1 MPSDPRVLQAL
12 DLFTGSIDRFRSAVV
27 ATLEEVRGALAVARG
42 NGLDRA
48 ERLKTQLG
56 PFADGRVDLSRL
68 AAVLQGER
76 GLDPG
81 AERRL
86 QAAYETLQD
95 IASRGR
101 DLFCVA
107 VPAGTPLVTA
117 VTAQLASIGRA
128 FGAARVAASAHG
140 VEAVIGM
147 SDEHAMTRFGF
158 QEWSSAER
166 RLAPPLIV
174 SVSGRDL
181 NAGAL
186 TSVLDGSLK
195 LLLIIDGPC
204 APVPLVRLITPNVFV
219 MQAHEVEAL
228 KALDGWPGA
237 GIGALMPPT
246 GARFVHDPAA
256 GPELWRRLIVT
267 RSRDGHLSRIGGS
280 SAAQQAEEILQLE
293 ALAARPSPEPAIPVS
308 VPEVANT
315 DDRIEQLTA
324 WLLQQANLTQQGGH
338 G

>member
-12 DLFTGSIDRFRSAVV
+12 DLFAGSIDRFRSAVV
-27 ATLEEVRGALAVARG
+27 ATLEEVRGALAVAQG
-42 NGLDRA
+42 NGMNRA

-68 AAVLQGER
+68 AAVLGGER
-76 GLDPG
+76 GLDPV

-101 DLFCVA
+101 DVFCVA
-107 VPAGTPLVTA
+107 VPAGTPIVTA
-117 VTAQLASIGRA
+117 VAAQLAAIGRA
-128 FGAARVAASAHG
+128 FGAARVVASARG
-140 VEAVIGM
+140 VGTVIDM
-147 SDEHAMTRFGF
+147 SDEHAMARFGF
-158 QEWSSAER
+158 HEWSSGER
-166 RLAPPLIV
+166 RIAPPLIV

-181 NAGAL
+181 NVGAL

-195 LLLIIDGPC
+195 ILLLVDGPC
-204 APVPLVRLITPNVFV
+204 APAPLVRLITPNVFV
-219 MQAHEVEAL
+219 MQTQEIEEL

-246 GARFVHDPAA
+246 GGRFVHDPAA
-256 GPELWRRLIVT
+256 GPALWQRLTVI
-267 RSRDGHLSRIGGS
+267 RSRDGQLSKIGGS
-280 SAAQQAEEILQLE
+280 SAAQQVEEILQLE
-293 ALAARPSPEPAIPVS
+293 ALATRPSPEPALPVS
-308 VPEVANT
+308 VPQSSNT
-315 DDRIEQLTA
+315 EDRIERLAA
-324 WLLQQANLTQQGGH
+324 WLLQQADLTQQGGH